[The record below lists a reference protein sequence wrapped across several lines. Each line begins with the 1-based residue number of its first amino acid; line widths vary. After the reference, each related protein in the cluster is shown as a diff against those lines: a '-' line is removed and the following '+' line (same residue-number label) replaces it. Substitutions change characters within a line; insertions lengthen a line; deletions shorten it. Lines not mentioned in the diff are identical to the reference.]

1 MIGLSD
7 NFEYNEDVFA
17 AKSPVEQSD
26 HGTPAPTS
34 FPPDVTLAL
43 TTEHFPK
50 DPSVGFVFGTDA
62 AMCDILLPSLPE
74 LAISKRQFAVTFQTK
89 TGAVLLRNLSKQST
103 KIILGHRLEPIKL
116 ESQTTFTKEG
126 VTVRFHRLAIDLDRP
141 WGDDD
146 QSYLYNAFLNRLA
159 KSIPNVAA
167 LGLLSATEP
176 SARTSLGVYVS
187 EKVIGSGASAVVYRA
202 MHRQT
207 GDFVAIKR
215 YKAKNS
221 NTPWNEGNI
230 SCGLKHRHILT
241 FHTFNFINGG
251 EAELVMEY
259 AVLGSLA
266 DLIRGNSLT
275 VTEACTTIKHTF
287 LALQYLHGMGI
298 THRDIKPGNIL
309 IMARD
314 PIHAKVADFG
324 LSSKAAHLDTFCG
337 TERYLA
343 PEIHRPPYTPKVDI
357 WSAGVVV
364 MDVWGLLPR
373 QSHDS
378 WAEQIVAHA
387 RQASNI
393 TAELLGVCLQ
403 LDPNKRATAEQ
414 CLQLSFFNIESGGKE
429 EGASFVENHLDDV
442 VRRKPLH
449 LPDQQ
454 RQELLA
460 PDDGFPPEAF
470 AASKGSIPDT
480 AGCNMQER
488 LDIRQEPLSASK
500 LVWNGE
506 ILEPFPPHGGYNPQL
521 EDWGGGGNFVP
532 IVEDIPNFNWNPINV
547 EEWVPGAANNDHSG
561 ANERFVVRDTIYH
574 FFDWREKKIAHIP
587 DQAMVNVTHMAAT
600 AGLRFCEVRNKRLL
614 EMTKDKKR
622 VILGHNRIR
631 GTYMPYSNAIDPV
644 NYWVEL

>member
-1 MIGLSD
+1 MAWTIISIRAPSCIIDSPHNSIFRRSD

-50 DPSVGFVFGTDA
+50 DPSVGFVFGTDRSE
-62 AMCDILLPSLPE
+62 CDILLPSLTE
-74 LAISKRQFAVTFQTK
+74 FGISKRQFAITFQTTTK
-89 TGAVLLRNLSKQST
+89 AVLLRNLSKRST
-103 KIILGHRLEPIKL
+103 KVILKERLEPL
-116 ESQTTFTKEG
+116 SLQTQRTFTKEG
-126 VTVRFHRLAIDLDRP
+126 MTVHFNQLAIDLDRP

-251 EAELVMEY
+251 EAELIMEY

-357 WSAGVVV
+357 WSAGVV
-364 MDVWGLLPR
+364 
-373 QSHDS
+373 
-378 WAEQIVAHA
+378 
-387 RQASNI
+387 
-393 TAELLGVCLQ
+393 
-403 LDPNKRATAEQ
+403 
-414 CLQLSFFNIESGGKE
+414 
-429 EGASFVENHLDDV
+429 
-442 VRRKPLH
+442 
-449 LPDQQ
+449 

-532 IVEDIPNFNWNPINV
+532 IVEDIPNFDWNNV
-547 EEWVPGAANNDHSG
+547 EEWLPGGANNYHSNAEAIGPGAKD
-561 ANERFVVRDTIYH
+561 NERFVVRDTIYH
-574 FFDWREKKIAHIP
+574 FFDWREKEIAHIP

-631 GTYMPYSNAIDPV
+631 GTYMPYSNAIDV
-644 NYWVEL
+644 CVELNIDWIGLPSFLS